1 MNSQSVNDN
10 KKQDIDWK
18 SHGLSLVFGVAMGLS
33 VPLAIAGVFIGGT
46 LGFMGLTMLTASPAV
61 GFVGGTAAA
70 TGMGY
75 LGYKGIKALFNFSKK
90 ETENFKPLTYYTAAV
105 LTALM
110 PMGSADVDVQ
120 YTAANGANDGA
131 YSQDLYQNANN
142 NSASDFLESQG
153 RYQLN
158 QPRLAI
164 A

>member
-18 SHGLSLVFGVAMGLS
+18 NHGLSLVFGVAMGLCA
-33 VPLAIAGVFIGGT
+33 PLAIAGVFLGGT

-61 GFVGGTAAA
+61 GFAGGTAAA
-70 TGMGY
+70 VGIGY

-110 PMGSADVDVQ
+110 PIGSADVDVE
-120 YTAANGANDGA
+120 YTAANDANEGV
-131 YSQDLYQNANN
+131 YSQTKFQNTHNE
-142 NSASDFLESQG
+142 SASDYLESQG

-158 QPRLAI
+158 QPKLAI